1 MISTRLTTIDQGI
14 LSNTSIPA
22 ILKPLIERRTNNKRI
37 FGKLEIIAPQI
48 EDVAPATAAAPRN
61 IIAGFLL
68 DTSGSM
74 QGRKIQHAINTIKQ
88 LAEILLSERDGKTI
102 PTQPIHSWIYVIT
115 FNSDAELVIPFQ
127 EITADTL
134 PNILTQLDQI
144 RTTGCTNYER
154 AFKKQTEVIRG
165 IPRGIPRGYRPP
177 TAVATFDKPVGGAS
191 TPTTDG
197 GADAT
202 TDSLASARSYHLI
215 RFFGTDGEITEGSRS
230 TEILYK
236 MMRDTDAAYLNDAT
250 TATTTTATTTTA
262 TTDAVGVLAPPTGLS
277 SIAPPL
283 GGGTPG
289 GPFLTF
295 EDYILG
301 YGTDVDLNCLKTLA
315 SPYQRSEYLAD
326 RSHANRKRQYTDAYN
341 CSSLITIVKPED
353 IGWQVGELLFK
364 VIMRYGYKAQVSISA
379 AATDATDATDQHSLS
394 AVGGRT
400 PPGLSNEVAT
410 LRSHRSAFA
419 EQDPP
424 LGGGT
429 PPQLFE
435 YQSHTWSNSTTLHS
449 IIHGETKP
457 LYIQY
462 TPPPLTDDAASAV
475 LVKVQ
480 YSNQFTGSTYTY
492 EFEHTIIPS
501 PTTDTDVSVPDL
513 PTAVGGM
520 IQIEIFKQ
528 FREIEASGAATGGR
542 YDKDTIV
549 REAYKTLRMLKSLE
563 RIESAPLIENLITD
577 VKVIIGLTTIQNKK
591 ETDMIL
597 HARRI
602 CSAEQEIF
610 NTGANISRKYV
621 DGEEDYEEE
630 AARVIKSFHD
640 ADAADAAAPDNND
653 DEEEEELVSDA
664 IHSRIPTVIDTP
676 YSQDPSAGYGGRHR
690 HHRHR
695 CEDGS
700 ELRTLCA
707 RIAMAKNNK
716 EDFTTEQLYEQVRRY
731 GIRAGYHQ
739 HQHHAA
745 AANDDDQF
753 SSTPMDN
760 EYTQRR
766 MGMMRQ
772 MSSQSPS
779 HSQSHS

>member
-1 MISTRLTTIDQGI
+1 MLSTRLTTIDQGI

-22 ILKPLIERRTNNKRI
+22 ILRPLIERRTNNKRI
-37 FGKLEIIAPQI
+37 FGKLEIIAPQF
-48 EDVAPATAAAPRN
+48 EDVAPATKTDTATATATATAPPRN

-68 DTSGSM
+68 DNSGSM

-165 IPRGIPRGYRPP
+165 IPPP
-177 TAVATFDKPVGGAS
+177 TTGSF
-191 TPTTDG
+191 
-197 GADAT
+197 
-202 TDSLASARSYHLI
+202 HLI
-215 RFFGTDGEITEGSRS
+215 RFFETDGEITEGTRS

-236 MMRDTDAAYLNDAT
+236 MMRDTDAAYLND
-250 TATTTTATTTTA
+250 
-262 TTDAVGVLAPPTGLS
+262 TDAVV
-277 SIAPPL
+277 
-283 GGGTPG
+283 GGRNPRGTPAEL
-289 GPFLTF
+289 PLTF

-326 RSHANRKRQYTDAYN
+326 RSHTTTDAYN
-341 CSSLITIVKPED
+341 CSSLITIIKPED

-364 VIMRYGYKAQVSISA
+364 VIMRYGYKVQVSISA
-379 AATDATDATDQHSLS
+379 TADATADATAATATAT
-394 AVGGRT
+394 
-400 PPGLSNEVAT
+400 
-410 LRSHRSAFA
+410 
-419 EQDPP
+419 
-424 LGGGT
+424 T

-462 TPPPLTDDAASAV
+462 TPPTETAEAATAAASTAV
-475 LVKVQ
+475 LVNIQ

-501 PTTDTDVSVPDL
+501 SVPDL
-513 PTAVGGM
+513 PIPHQSNVVPPLGGGTPPDLPISPRTPPGLSNEVPRRWGAVPPLDLPIIGM

-528 FREIEASGAATGGR
+528 FREIEAGSAGTGGR

-549 REAYKTLRMLKSLE
+549 REAYKTIRMLKSLQ
-563 RIESAPLIENLITD
+563 RIESTPLIENLITD
-577 VKVIIGLTTIQNKK
+577 VKVIIGLTTIQDKK
-591 ETDMIL
+591 ETEMVL

-602 CSAEQEIF
+602 CSAEQEVF

-621 DGEEDYEEE
+621 DGEEEHEEE

-640 ADAADAAAPDNND
+640 AADAADAAAPDNDNDNNDNNDNDNDND
-653 DEEEEELVSDA
+653 DELVFDA
-664 IHSRIPTVIDTP
+664 IHSRITTVIDTP
-676 YSQDPSAGYGGRHR
+676 YSQTGYGRGQSSRSHR
-690 HHRHR
+690 HHRHH
-695 CEDGS
+695 DGSS

-707 RIAMAKNNK
+707 RIAMAKKDK

-739 HQHHAA
+739 HHHAA
-745 AANDDDQF
+745 ANDDQF
-753 SSTPMDN
+753 SSTPMDD

-779 HSQSHS
+779 QSSL

>member
-1 MISTRLTTIDQGI
+1 MLSTRLTTIDQGI

-22 ILKPLIERRTNNKRI
+22 ILRPLIERRTNNKRI
-37 FGKLEIIAPQI
+37 FGKLEIIAPQF
-48 EDVAPATAAAPRN
+48 EDVAPATKTATADATDATATTAPRR

-68 DTSGSM
+68 DNSGSM

-88 LAEILLSERDGKTI
+88 LAEILLSERDQGKTI
-102 PTQPIHSWIYVIT
+102 ASQPIHSWIYVIT

-165 IPRGIPRGYRPP
+165 IYCPP
-177 TAVATFDKPVGGAS
+177 TGG
-191 TPTTDG
+191 
-197 GADAT
+197 
-202 TDSLASARSYHLI
+202 SYHLI
-215 RFFGTDGEITEGSRS
+215 RFFGTDGEITEGTRR

-236 MMRDTDAAYLNDAT
+236 MMRDTDAAYLND
-250 TATTTTATTTTA
+250 TATATAATA
-262 TTDAVGVLAPPTGLS
+262 ATASTDAVGGLAPPTGLS
-277 SIAPPL
+277 IEDPPL
-283 GGGTPG
+283 GGGTP
-289 GPFLTF
+289 LTF

-315 SPYQRSEYLAD
+315 SPYQRSEYMAD
-326 RSHANRKRQYTDAYN
+326 RTHTTTDAYN

-353 IGWQVGELLFK
+353 IGWQMGELLFK
-364 VIMRYGYKAQVSISA
+364 VIMRYGYKVQVSISA
-379 AATDATDATDQHSLS
+379 TADATADATATDTDTDAT
-394 AVGGRT
+394 
-400 PPGLSNEVAT
+400 
-410 LRSHRSAFA
+410 
-419 EQDPP
+419 
-424 LGGGT
+424 
-429 PPQLFE
+429 PQIFE

-462 TPPPLTDDAASAV
+462 TPPTNTDTDGAAASTAV

-492 EFEHTIIPS
+492 DFEHTIIPS
-501 PTTDTDVSVPDL
+501 PTTATDASAPDLPISPRTPPGLSNVVPPLGGGTPPDLPIPHQSNVVPPLGGGTPRVPPLGGGTPPDL

-528 FREIEASGAATGGR
+528 FREIEASGAATGGSK

-549 REAYKTLRMLKSLE
+549 REAYKTIRMLKSLQ
-563 RIESAPLIENLITD
+563 RIESTPLIENLITD
-577 VKVIIGLTTIQNKK
+577 VKVIIGLTTIQDKK
-591 ETDMIL
+591 ETEMVL

-602 CSAEQEIF
+602 CSAEQEVF

-621 DGEEDYEEE
+621 DGEEEHEEE

-640 ADAADAAAPDNND
+640 AADAADATAATPD
-653 DEEEEELVSDA
+653 DENDNDEELVFDA
-664 IHSRIPTVIDTP
+664 IHSRITTVIDTP
-676 YSQDPSAGYGGRHR
+676 YSQSGYGRGQSSRHHHHHHHHR
-690 HHRHR
+690 HH
-695 CEDGS
+695 DGSS

-707 RIAMAKNNK
+707 RIAMAKKDK

-731 GIRAGYHQ
+731 GLRAGYHQ
-739 HQHHAA
+739 HHDA
-745 AANDDDQF
+745 AANDDQF
-753 SSTPMDN
+753 SSTPMDD

-779 HSQSHS
+779 QSSL

>member
-37 FGKLEIIAPQI
+37 FGKLEIIAPQF
-48 EDVAPATAAAPRN
+48 EDVAPATNGAATTTAPPRN

-144 RTTGCTNYER
+144 RTTGCTNYEL

-165 IPRGIPRGYRPP
+165 IPRGVPRGYRPP
-177 TAVATFDKPVGGAS
+177 TAVATLDKPGGVPPPNGGSCSAKAERCERSVATSFDKPVGGAS
-191 TPTTDG
+191 TPTPDG

-236 MMRDTDAAYLNDAT
+236 MMRDTDAAYLND
-250 TATTTTATTTTA
+250 
-262 TTDAVGVLAPPTGLS
+262 TDAVVGGLAPPTGLS
-277 SIAPPL
+277 N
-283 GGGTPG
+283 
-289 GPFLTF
+289 

-315 SPYQRSEYLAD
+315 SPYQRSEY

-341 CSSLITIVKPED
+341 CSSLITIIKPED
-353 IGWQVGELLFK
+353 IGWQMGELLFK
-364 VIMRYGYKAQVSISA
+364 VIMRYGYKVQVSISGGH
-379 AATDATDATDQHSLS
+379 ATDATDATDDT
-394 AVGGRT
+394 ADGGRT
-400 PPGLSNEVAT
+400 PPE
-410 LRSHRSAFA
+410 
-419 EQDPP
+419 
-424 LGGGT
+424 
-429 PPQLFE
+429 LFE
-435 YQSHTWSNSTTLHS
+435 YQSHSWSNSTTLHS
-449 IIHGETKP
+449 IIHGEIKP

-462 TPPPLTDDAASAV
+462 TPPPLTDDAASTV

-501 PTTDTDVSVPDL
+501 AATNTATSVPDL

-549 REAYKTLRMLKSLE
+549 REAYKTIRMLKSLNSSE
-563 RIESAPLIENLITD
+563 PAAINLITD

-630 AARVIKSFHD
+630 AARVINAFHHD
-640 ADAADAAAPDNND
+640 AAEAAAAAPDNDND
-653 DEEEEELVSDA
+653 DDNDNDNDNDEEEEELVSDA
-664 IHSRIPTVIDTP
+664 ISTRIPTVIDTP
-676 YSQDPSAGYGGRHR
+676 YSQTGYGGGRSGRRYH
-690 HHRHR
+690 HR

-707 RIAMAKNNK
+707 RIAMAKKNK
-716 EDFTTEQLYEQVRRY
+716 EDFTTEQLYDQVRRY
-731 GIRAGYHQ
+731 GSAAGHY
-739 HQHHAA
+739 QHHAAA

-779 HSQSHS
+779 HS